1 MQLNKVLKG
10 LLIALPVMAI
20 AACSSNKN
28 ASNDQ
33 SGEGMLGAGTGM
45 DGNANGGNM
54 SSEEQARLQMQ
65 QLQQNNIVYFDLD
78 KYDIRSDFAA
88 MLDAH
93 ANFLRSNPSYK
104 VTVEGHADER
114 GTPEYNIALGERR
127 ANAVKMYLQGKGVS
141 ADQISIVSYGKE
153 KPAVT
158 QLQQQLSDNQSD
170 IDSLRGQIQESQYQL
185 NQVVERQ
192 KQILLQIDGLS
203 SGGGA
208 AGAQT
213 QTSAGDQGAAASG
226 TAPAASSGAPAQTGD
241 ANTDY
246 NAAIALVK
254 DPSRQDDAMA
264 AFQNFVKKYPDSTY
278 QPNANYWLGQLNYN
292 KGKKD
297 DAAYYFASVVK
308 NYPKSPKASDAMFKV
323 GVIMQDKGDTAK
335 AKAVYQQVVSKFPG
349 TDGAKQAQK
358 RLNAL
363 G

>member
-1 MQLNKVLKG
+1 MSSNFRHH
-10 LLIALPVMAI
+10 LLSLSLLVGI
-20 AACSSNKN
+20 AAPWAAFAQAPISSVGSGSVEDRVTQLERISN
-28 ASNDQ
+28 AHS
-33 SGEGMLGAGTGM
+33 
-45 DGNANGGNM
+45 
-54 SSEEQARLQMQ
+54 
-65 QLQQNNIVYFDLD
+65 QLL
-78 KYDIRSDFAA
+78 
-88 MLDAH
+88 
-93 ANFLRSNPSYK
+93 
-104 VTVEGHADER
+104 
-114 GTPEYNIALGERR
+114 
-127 ANAVKMYLQGKGVS
+127 
-141 ADQISIVSYGKE
+141 
-153 KPAVT
+153 T

-170 IDSLRGQIQESQYQL
+170 IDALRGQIQENQYQL
-185 NQVVERQ
+185 NQIVERQ

-208 AGAQT
+208 AGAQAQA
-213 QTSAGDQGAAASG
+213 QTSAGDQGATAS
-226 TAPAASSGAPAQTGD
+226 TTTPAASSGAPAQTGD

-278 QPNANYWLGQLNYN
+278 QPNANFWLGQLNYN

-308 NYPKSPKASDAMFKV
+308 NYPKSPKAPDAMFKV